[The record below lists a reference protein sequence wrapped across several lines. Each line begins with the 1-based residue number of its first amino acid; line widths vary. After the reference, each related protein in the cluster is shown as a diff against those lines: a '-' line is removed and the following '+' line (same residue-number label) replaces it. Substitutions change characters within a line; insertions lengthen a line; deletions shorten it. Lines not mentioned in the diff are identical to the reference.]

1 MPPAPISV
9 SRPQAPAQSQLATWL
24 WFLGRSSMLVALY
37 YAVALWGLVF
47 TPDPHGIPL
56 VWPATGVGLAFVYL
70 YGLRLVPAVGI
81 AAALVTWQHTGA
93 MMPLPEAIGTVVA
106 TMIGVAVAAQAL
118 RRFGFSPGFERLGDV
133 GLLLVIGGLA
143 ASGLAATV
151 GAWGM
156 AVASDTITFSDAW
169 WLCWMA
175 DLMGLMLIT
184 PVLLTWLGAPFLRP
198 VERNHLKSGL
208 LMGALLAVSAVVY
221 SGQLAASLAMPLSY
235 AVFPLIMLA
244 ALRCPV
250 QVTTF
255 LMLAAGTIAL
265 SGTGWGLGPFADI
278 GIDNSLLSLN
288 AQLGLL
294 VLTGLVLAAMRGERE
309 AAEARA
315 RRHLEELARAGRIS
329 TLGELSA
336 GLAHELNQPLCALAS
351 YAQAST
357 RLLQQGRQEDLRE
370 ALNQLEAVAHR
381 AAETV
386 RQMRAFASGQPPE
399 RRAVTPSALVQPVM
413 DLLQPELRRQ
423 RVDVELSIPKHLP
436 RVWVAPVQIEQVLMN
451 LLRNAVEA
459 LEGRSD
465 ARIQLQVDRDGRDLV
480 ITVRDNGP
488 GIPPYRLASLFD
500 PFATWKEGGMGLGL
514 SISRSL
520 VEAHG
525 GQLTASHARA
535 GGAEFRFTL
544 PLENDHARTEGSPG
558 PSGR

>member
-1 MPPAPISV
+1 MPTAPIHV
-9 SRPQAPAQSQLATWL
+9 SRIESPAQRQLAAWL
-24 WFLGRSSMLVALY
+24 WLVGRSAMLVALY

-70 YGLRLVPAVGI
+70 YGLRLLPAVGI
-81 AAALVTWQHTGA
+81 AAALVTWQHTGS
-93 MMPLPEAIGTVVA
+93 MMPLPEAIGTVIA
-106 TMIGVAVAAQAL
+106 TMAGVAVAAQTL
-118 RRFGFSPGFERLGDV
+118 RHLGFSPRFERLRDA

-143 ASGLAATV
+143 ASGLAATA

-156 AVASDTITFSDAW
+156 AVASETIAFADTW

-184 PVLLTWLGAPFLRP
+184 PVLLTWLGAPFVRP
-198 VERNHLKSGL
+198 VERSHLKSAIL
-208 LMGALLAVSAVVY
+208 IGALLAVSTVVY

-278 GIDNSLLSLN
+278 GIANSLLSLN

-315 RRHLEELARAGRIS
+315 RRHLEGLARAGRIS

-336 GLAHELNQPLCALAS
+336 GLAHELNQPLCALTS

-357 RLLQQGRQEDLRE
+357 RLLKRGRHDDLRE
-370 ALNQLEAVAHR
+370 ALIQLEAVAHR

-386 RQMRAFASGQPPE
+386 RQMRAFAARQPPE
-399 RRAVTPSALVQPVM
+399 RRAVAPAALVQPVI
-413 DLLQPELRRQ
+413 DLLQPELRRH
-423 RVDVELSIPKHLP
+423 RVEVELSIPKHLP
-436 RVWVAPVQIEQVLMN
+436 RAWVAPVQIEQVLMN
-451 LLRNAVEA
+451 LLRNAIEA
-459 LEGRSD
+459 LEGRRD
-465 ARIQLQVDRDGRDLV
+465 AHIQLHVDRNGQDLV

-525 GQLTASHARA
+525 GHLTAGNLPE

-544 PLENDHARTEGSPG
+544 PVENDHART
-558 PSGR
+558 

>member
-1 MPPAPISV
+1 MPTAPIPV
-9 SRPQAPAQSQLATWL
+9 SRLQSPAESQLATWL
-24 WFLGRSSMLVALY
+24 WLVGRSAMLVALY

-70 YGLRLVPAVGI
+70 YGLRLLPAVGI

-93 MMPLPEAIGTVVA
+93 MMPLLEAIGTVIA
-106 TMIGVAVAAQAL
+106 TMIGIALAAHAL
-118 RRFGFSPGFERLGDV
+118 RRFGFSPRFERLRDA
-133 GLLLVIGGLA
+133 GLLLIVGGLA

-156 AVASDTITFSDAW
+156 AVASETIAFPDAW

-184 PVLLTWLGAPFLRP
+184 PVLLTWLGAPLLRP
-198 VERNHLKSGL
+198 VERSHLKSAL
-208 LMGALLAVSAVVY
+208 LIAALLAVSTVVY

-250 QVTTF
+250 QVTTV

-278 GIDNSLLSLN
+278 GIANSLLSLN

-294 VLTGLVLAAMRGERE
+294 VLTGLVLTAMRGERE

-315 RRHLEELARAGRIS
+315 RRHLDELARAGRLS

-351 YAQAST
+351 YAQASA
-357 RLLQQGRQEDLRE
+357 RLLKRGRQDELRE
-370 ALNQLEAVAHR
+370 ALAQLEAVAHR

-386 RQMRAFASGQPPE
+386 RQMRAFAAGQPPD
-399 RRAVTPSALVQPVM
+399 RRAVAPAELVQPVI
-413 DLLQPELRRQ
+413 DLLQPELRRH
-423 RVDVELSIPKHLP
+423 RVELELSIPKHLP
-436 RVWVAPVQIEQVLMN
+436 RARVAPVQIEQVLLN
-451 LLRNAVEA
+451 LLRNAIEA
-459 LEGRSD
+459 LEGRRD
-465 ARIQLQVDRDGRDLV
+465 AHIRLQVDRKGRDLV
-480 ITVRDNGP
+480 FTLRDNGP
-488 GIPPYRLASLFD
+488 GIPPYRLTSLFD

-525 GQLTASHARA
+525 GHLTAGNLPE

-544 PLENDHARTEGSPG
+544 PVENDHART
-558 PSGR
+558 

>member
-1 MPPAPISV
+1 MPTAPIQV
-9 SRPQAPAQSQLATWL
+9 SRLPSPAQGHLAAWL
-24 WFLGRSSMLVALY
+24 RLLGRSAMLVALY

-93 MMPLPEAIGTVVA
+93 MMPLLEGIGTVIA
-106 TMIGVAVAAQAL
+106 TMVGVAVAAQSL
-118 RRFGFSPGFERLGDV
+118 RHLGFSPRFERLRDA

-156 AVASDTITFSDAW
+156 AVASETIAFADTW

-184 PVLLTWLGAPFLRP
+184 PVLLTWLGAPVLRP
-198 VERNHLKSGL
+198 VERSHGKSAL
-208 LMGALLAVSAVVY
+208 LIGALLAVSTVVY
-221 SGQLAASLAMPLSY
+221 SGQLAAPLAMPLSY

-278 GIDNSLLSLN
+278 GIANSLLSLN

-294 VLTGLVLAAMRGERE
+294 VLTGLVLTAMRGERE
-309 AAEARA
+309 TAEARA
-315 RRHLEELARAGRIS
+315 RRHLDELARAGRLS

-357 RLLQQGRQEDLRE
+357 RLLKRGRQEELRE
-370 ALNQLEAVAHR
+370 ALTQIEAVAHR

-386 RQMRAFASGQPPE
+386 RQMRAFAARQPPE
-399 RRAVTPSALVQPVM
+399 RRAIAPAALVQPVI
-413 DLLQPELRRQ
+413 DLLQPELRRH
-423 RVDVELSIPKHLP
+423 RIEVEVSIPKHLP
-436 RVWVAPVQIEQVLMN
+436 RAWVAPVQIEQVLMN
-451 LLRNAVEA
+451 LLRNAIEA
-459 LEGRSD
+459 VEGRRD
-465 ARIQLQVDRDGRDLV
+465 AHIQLQVDRNRRDLV
-480 ITVRDNGP
+480 ISVRDNGP

-500 PFATWKEGGMGLGL
+500 PFATRKEGGMGLGL

-525 GQLTASHARA
+525 GHLTAGNLPE

-544 PLENDHARTEGSPG
+544 PEENAHART
-558 PSGR
+558 

>member
-1 MPPAPISV
+1 
-9 SRPQAPAQSQLATWL
+9 
-24 WFLGRSSMLVALY
+24 MLVALY
-37 YAVALWGLVF
+37 YTVALWGLVF

-70 YGLRLVPAVGI
+70 YGLRLVPAVGV
-81 AAALVTWQHTGA
+81 AAALVTWQHTGS
-93 MMPLPEAIGTVVA
+93 MMQPLEAVGTVMA
-106 TMIGVAVAAQAL
+106 TMIGIALAAQAL
-118 RRFGFSPGFERLGDV
+118 RRFGFSPRFERLRDV
-133 GLLLVIGGLA
+133 GLLLVVGGVA

-156 AVASDTITFSDAW
+156 AVASDTIAFSDTW
-169 WLCWMA
+169 WLCWTA

-198 VERNHLKSGL
+198 VERNHLKSAL
-208 LMGALLAVSAVVY
+208 LMSALLAVSAVVY
-221 SGQLAASLAMPLSY
+221 SGQLTASLAMPLSY

-255 LMLAAGTIAL
+255 LMLAAGTMAL

-278 GIDNSLLSLN
+278 GIDTSLLSLN

-294 VLTGLVLAAMRGERE
+294 VLTGLVLTAMRGERE

-336 GLAHELNQPLCALAS
+336 GLAHELNQPLCALTS

-357 RLLQQGRQEDLRE
+357 RLLKQGRHEDLRQ
-370 ALNQLEAVAHR
+370 ALTQLEAVAHR

-386 RQMRAFASGQPPE
+386 RQMRAFAAGQPPD
-399 RRAVTPSALVQPVM
+399 RRAVAVAELVQPVL

-423 RVDVELSIPKHLP
+423 RVEVELSIPKPLP

-459 LEGRSD
+459 LEGRSH
-465 ARIQLQVDRDGRDLV
+465 AHIQLQVDCDGSDLV

-488 GIPPYRLASLFD
+488 GIPPYRMASLFD
-500 PFATWKEGGMGLGL
+500 PFASWKEGGMGLGL

-525 GQLTASHARA
+525 GQLTASHARE

-544 PLENDHARTEGSPG
+544 PVESAHART
-558 PSGR
+558 

>member
-1 MPPAPISV
+1 MPTAPVSV
-9 SRPQAPAQSQLATWL
+9 DRPQTPAQSQPGTWL
-24 WFLGRSSMLVALY
+24 WLVGRSAMLVALY

-70 YGLRLVPAVGI
+70 YGLRLVPATGI
-81 AAALVTWQHTGA
+81 AAALVTWQHTGS
-93 MMPLPEAIGTVVA
+93 MMQPLEAVGTVMA
-106 TMIGVAVAAQAL
+106 IMIGIALAAQAL
-118 RRFGFSPGFERLGDV
+118 RRFGFSPRFERLRDV
-133 GLLLVIGGLA
+133 GLLLVVGGMA

-156 AVASDTITFSDAW
+156 AVASDTIAFSDTW
-169 WLCWMA
+169 WLCWTA

-184 PVLLTWLGAPFLRP
+184 PVLLTWLGAPFLHP
-198 VERNHLKSGL
+198 VERNHLKSAL

-336 GLAHELNQPLCALAS
+336 GLAHELNQPLCALTS
-351 YAQAST
+351 YAQAGT
-357 RLLQQGRQEDLRE
+357 RLLERGRHEDLRE
-370 ALNQLEAVAHR
+370 ALTQLEAVAHR

-386 RQMRAFASGQPPE
+386 RQMRAFAAGQPPE
-399 RRAVTPSALVQPVM
+399 RRAVAVAELVQPVL

-423 RVDVELSIPKHLP
+423 RVEVEASISKPLP

-451 LLRNAVEA
+451 LLRNAIEA

-465 ARIQLQVDRDGRDLV
+465 AGIQLQVERDGRNLV

-525 GQLTASHARA
+525 GQLTASHARE

-544 PLENDHARTEGSPG
+544 PVETDHART
-558 PSGR
+558 